1 MIQKIIQLYEKK
13 VKPRL
18 KKILIGVVLFFVVFT
33 LVGFFVIPPILK
45 SILVKKLSENLHR
58 EVAIQQIKFNPY
70 ALSLTVRGFQMK
82 DRQSSE
88 TFLSFEELYVN
99 LQSLSALRM
108 ALIFKEI
115 RLKGPYVKIH
125 RNEDETY
132 NFSDLLEKREAQ
144 PVEKPAEKP
153 KPLRFSLNNI
163 RIENGSIDFWDG
175 PKQTKHTV
183 RELNIGLPFLS
194 TIPSYVDVFVQPLF
208 SARINDT
215 PYELRGKTKPF
226 QNTLET
232 VFDITINDL
241 DLPYYLAYLPMKL
254 NFKIVSAFLDVQ
266 TQISFL
272 QPQNGKPT
280 LTVTGNLALRQVAL
294 DNQDKKPLF
303 RLPLLQVGIAPTEPL
318 RSAFHLSKI
327 SIQSPEVEIRR
338 SPEGVL
344 NIEALF
350 PEKKA
355 GQPASSAEEKKDGDL
370 LSLEID
376 EVQLIDGKITFS
388 DLSTPKPFK
397 TVWTPIALKVDHFSN
412 AQEKKTDYALT
423 LVSEAKETINLKGQ
437 LSVEPLWAE
446 GLLEIQSVPLKK
458 YAPYYQDRILFNL
471 EEGQLNFST
480 RYRYVKG
487 EKEAD
492 ITLSALAILLK
503 SLRLKKPE
511 EKEDFLRI
519 PLLAVKDTLVEVNPK
534 KLTIGLFATEKGALT
549 FHRLKNG
556 EIDLTKLL
564 ATPPPEKTPAE
575 PDKKKEEEKPWVI
588 TLNRLSVDE
597 YTVTM
602 NDQTPSE
609 PTALYAE
616 KITLKGENLS
626 TAKNA
631 LGKLSLTLLL
641 DKVTTLSTQNTIGM
655 DPLRMEGSLEI
666 NRIVLNRYAP
676 YYQDQVLFKI
686 AEGEFDLSTR
696 YQYSQAEK
704 ESLTKL
710 SGLAASLRNLKL
722 KRKGEDEIL
731 VGIPSLT
738 VKHTSM
744 DLNQKEISVGEFSTA
759 RGAFVVRRLKD
770 GKINL
775 MTLFPEAPPTKGK
788 TGQPAERPSQ
798 GKTMPPEKPWLVKVG
813 KVWVE
818 DYTITA
824 EDQTPLEPV
833 KLVIDEFRLRGENL
847 STAEGQKGTAVLAL
861 RLNQKGTLSTEGTIG
876 LHPLSA
882 NLKVGLKEIEIKP
895 FQPYF
900 TDRIKI
906 TVTDGALNTTGHFIL
921 GMSDKKEF
929 KAAYSGK
936 ASLIRL
942 TSIDKKN
949 AEDFLKLESLSLENL
964 VFASEPFSLNVEGVA
979 LNNFYARVVI
989 HPDGLLNLQQVFGT
1003 EEMKKEPPSQKESS
1017 PTPPPEKKTDKKT
1030 EKKTAESPKAIKIG
1044 TVTLQGGRVDF
1055 LDRSVKP
1062 EYSASLVEIGGRI
1075 SGLSSE
1081 ETSLADLELR
1091 TKLDNF
1097 APLEIT
1103 GKMNPLKE
1111 DLYVDLKARFKDMEL
1126 SPLTPYAGKYV
1137 GYTVEK
1143 GKLSFDLSYLIDKR
1157 KLDAKNQIFL
1167 DQFNLGEKVESPEA
1181 TKLPVKL
1188 AIALLKDRKG
1198 EIKLDIPVSGSLD
1211 DPKFSIWG
1219 IILKILI
1226 NLIAKAATSPFAL
1239 LGAIVGGGEEL
1250 SFIEFDYGSPA
1261 LTEPNMKK
1269 LNAMAKALTDRPAL
1283 KLDIQG
1289 HVDLEKDREGLKQL
1303 FFQRKLKAQ
1312 KLKEMVKKGQPAIAV
1327 DDVKIEK
1334 QEYEKYLK
1342 LAYKEEK
1349 FPKPKNILG
1358 LAKDIPAPEMEKL
1371 ILTHLEI
1378 TDGDLRMLASQR
1390 AMAVKE
1396 AIVKSGPVE
1405 PERIFILEPRSLG
1418 PEKKE
1423 KLKDS
1428 RVELKLK

>member
-1 MIQKIIQLYEKK
+1 MIGKIIQFYEKR

-18 KKILIGVVLFFVVFT
+18 KKILIGVVLFFVAFT

-58 EVAIQQIKFNPY
+58 EVTINQIKLNPY
-70 ALSLTVRGFQMK
+70 ALSLTVRGLQVK

-88 TFLSFEELYVN
+88 TFFSFEELYVN

-108 ALIFKEI
+108 ALILKEI
-115 RLKGPYVKIH
+115 RLKGPYIRIH

-132 NFSDLLEKREAQ
+132 NFSDLLEKKETG

-183 RELNIGLPFLS
+183 RELNIGVPFLS
-194 TIPSYVDVFVQPLF
+194 TIPSYVDVFVQPFF
-208 SARINDT
+208 SARVNDT

-232 VFDITINDL
+232 VFDISIHDL
-241 DLPYYLAYLPMKL
+241 DLPYYLAYLPLKL
-254 NFKIVSAFLDVQ
+254 NFKILSAFLDVQ

-272 QPQNGKPT
+272 QSQEKKPT
-280 LTVTGNLALRQVAL
+280 LTVTGNLALKQVAL

-318 RSAFHLSKI
+318 RMAFHLSKI
-327 SIQSPEVEIRR
+327 SIQSPEVDIRR
-338 SPEGVL
+338 SPGGAL

-350 PEKKA
+350 PEKKEVKPPP
-355 GQPASSAEEKKDGDL
+355 PAEKKNDQDIL
-370 LSLEID
+370 ALEID
-376 EVQLIDGKITFS
+376 EVQLTGGKITFS

-397 TVWTPIALKVDHFSN
+397 TVLAPIELRVDHFSN
-412 AQEKKTDYALT
+412 AKEKKTDYSLSI
-423 LVSEAKETINLKGQ
+423 LSEAKESINLKGQ

-480 RYRYVKG
+480 RYQYAKG

-519 PLLAVKDTLVEVNPK
+519 PLLAVKDTLVEVNQK
-534 KLTIGLFATEKGALT
+534 KLTIGSFTTEKGVLT
-549 FHRLKNG
+549 FNRLKNG

-564 ATPPPEKTPAE
+564 VTSPPEKNPPE
-575 PDKKKEEEKPWVI
+575 KDKGKEEEKPWVI
-588 TLNRLSVDE
+588 SLNRLSVDQ

-609 PTALYAE
+609 PTALHAE
-616 KITLKGENLS
+616 KITLKGENIS

-631 LGKLSLTLLL
+631 SGKLSLSLLL
-641 DKVTTLSTQNTIGM
+641 DKATTLSTQNTIGI
-655 DPLRMEGSLEI
+655 DPLRIEGSLEI
-666 NRIVLNRYAP
+666 NRIVLNQYAP

-686 AEGEFDLSTR
+686 AEGELDLSTR
-696 YQYSQAEK
+696 YQYSKTEK
-704 ESLTKL
+704 DSITKL
-710 SGLAASLRNLKL
+710 SGLAASLKNLKL

-738 VKHTSM
+738 VKNTSL
-744 DLNQKEISVGEFSTA
+744 DLNQKEISVGEFATSK
-759 RGAFVVRRLKD
+759 GAFVVRRLKD
-770 GKINL
+770 GKLNL
-775 MTLFPEAPPTKGK
+775 MTLLPEPSPKERKESPLTEKPVQEK
-788 TGQPAERPSQ
+788 TG
-798 GKTMPPEKPWLVKVG
+798 PPEKPWLVKVG
-813 KVWVE
+813 KVSVE
-818 DYTITA
+818 DYSITA
-824 EDQTPLEPV
+824 EDQTLYEPV
-833 KLVIDEFRLRGENL
+833 KLVIDEFRLKGENL
-847 STAEGQKGTAVLAL
+847 STAEGQKGTTALAM
-861 RLNQKGTLSTEGTIG
+861 RLNQKGTLSTEGAIG
-876 LHPLSA
+876 LNPLSA
-882 NLKVGLKEIEIKP
+882 NLKVGLKEIEVKP

-900 TDRIKI
+900 TDKIKI
-906 TVTDGALNTTGHFIL
+906 TVTDGALNTTGNLTL
-921 GMSDKKEF
+921 GMSDKKEL
-929 KAAYSGK
+929 KTTYSGK
-936 ASLIRL
+936 ASLIRF

-949 AEDFLKLESLSLENL
+949 AEDFLKLESLSFENL
-964 VFASEPFSLNVEGVA
+964 IFDSEPFSLNIGGVA
-979 LNNFYARVVI
+979 LSNFYARVVI

-1003 EEMKKEPPSQKESS
+1003 EEVKKEPPSQKESS
-1017 PTPPPEKKTDKKT
+1017 PTPPPEKKT

-1075 SGLSSE
+1075 AGLSSE

-1103 GKMNPLKE
+1103 GKINPLKE
-1111 DLYVDLKARFKDMEL
+1111 DLYVDIKARFKDMEL

-1219 IILKILI
+1219 IILKILV

-1250 SFIEFDYGSPA
+1250 SFIEFDYGSAA
-1261 LTEPNMKK
+1261 LTDPNVKK
-1269 LNAMAKALTDRPAL
+1269 LNAMAKALADRPAL

-1289 HVDLEKDREGLKQL
+1289 HVDVEKDREGLKQL

-1312 KLKEMVKKGQPAIAV
+1312 KLKEMVKKGQPAIPV
-1327 DDVKIEK
+1327 DEVKIEK

-1349 FPKPKNILG
+1349 FPKPKNIIG
-1358 LAKDIPAPEMEKL
+1358 LPKDIPAPEMEKL

-1396 AIVKSGPVE
+1396 TIVKSGPVE
-1405 PERIFILEPRSLG
+1405 PERIFILEPKSLA